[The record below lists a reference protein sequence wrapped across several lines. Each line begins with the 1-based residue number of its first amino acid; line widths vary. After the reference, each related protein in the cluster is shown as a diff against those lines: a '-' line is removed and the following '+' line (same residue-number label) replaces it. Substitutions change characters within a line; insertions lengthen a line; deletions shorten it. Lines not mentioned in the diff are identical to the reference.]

1 MLSTLLYYL
10 IVKPISLLPFWV
22 IYRISDVTF
31 FILYYIVGYRKK
43 VVFGNIQR
51 SFPEKSTKEV
61 EAIMFKFYRHF
72 CDLIVESIKG
82 FSISSQEAQKRMGS
96 VNTEIINNY
105 GKQGKDVVLVG
116 GHYGNWE
123 LFAVAV
129 GPTINIKPIA
139 LFTPLANKF
148 FDKKVK
154 ASRSRFGL
162 NLLPS
167 SMIRELMAEK
177 SAEKRM
183 IIFGSDQSPRKG
195 QRAFWMTFLNQET
208 GVQFGAEKFASEHNC
223 AVVYG
228 HIRRLKRGHF
238 QIEYQAICDDASK
251 TSYGEITKTHTRILE
266 AEIVKEPAYWLW
278 SHKRWKHNRP
288 EGEPLND

>member
-1 MLSTLLYYL
+1 MLSKLLYYL
-10 IVKPISLLPFWV
+10 IIKPLSLLPFWV

-31 FILYYIVGYRKK
+31 FIIYFIVGYRKQ

-61 EAIMFKFYRHF
+61 KVIMFNFYRHF
-72 CDLIVESIKG
+72 CDLIFESIKG
-82 FSISSQEAQKRMGS
+82 FSISSEEAQKRMGS

-148 FDKKVK
+148 FDHKVK

-167 SMIRELMAEK
+167 SKIRELMAEK

-195 QRAFWMTFLNQET
+195 QRAYWMTFLNQET

-238 QIEYQAICDDASK
+238 QIEYQAICDNASK
-251 TSYGEITKTHTRILE
+251 TSYGEITKTHTRLLE
-266 AEIVKEPAYWLW
+266 AEIIKEPAYWLW

>member
-1 MLSTLLYYL
+1 MLSKLLYHL
-10 IVKPISLLPFWV
+10 IIKPISLLPFWL
-22 IYRISDVTF
+22 IYRISDVVF
-31 FILYYIVGYRKK
+31 FILYYFVGYRKK
-43 VVFGNIQR
+43 VVYGNIQR
-51 SFPEKSTKEV
+51 SFPEKTPKEIKS
-61 EAIMFKFYRHF
+61 IMFKFYRHF
-72 CDLIVESIKG
+72 CDLILESIKG
-82 FSISSQEAQKRMGS
+82 FSISSAEAQKRMGS
-96 VNTEIINNY
+96 INVDIINQF
-105 GKQGKDVVLVG
+105 GQEGKDVVLIG

-167 SMIRELMAEK
+167 VKVRELMAEK
-177 SAEKRM
+177 TEEKRM

-195 QRAFWMTFLNQET
+195 QRAYWMKFLNQET
-208 GVQFGAEKFASEHNC
+208 GVQFGAEKFAKEHNC

-238 QIEYQAICDDASK
+238 QIEYQAICEDASQ
-251 TSYGEITKTHTRILE
+251 TAYGEITQKHTLLLE
-266 AEIVKEPAYWLW
+266 KEIIKEPAYWLW
-278 SHKRWKHNRP
+278 SHKRWKHTRP
-288 EGEPLND
+288 EGEVLND

>member
-1 MLSTLLYYL
+1 MLSKLLYHL
-10 IVKPISLLPFWV
+10 IIKPISLLPFWL
-22 IYRISDVTF
+22 IYRISDVVF
-31 FILYYIVGYRKK
+31 FILYYFVGYRKK
-43 VVFGNIQR
+43 VVYGNIQR
-51 SFPEKSTKEV
+51 SFPEKTPKEIKS
-61 EAIMFKFYRHF
+61 IMFKFYRHF
-72 CDLIVESIKG
+72 CDLILESIKG
-82 FSISSQEAQKRMGS
+82 FSISSAEAQKRMGS
-96 VNTEIINNY
+96 INVDIINQFGQE
-105 GKQGKDVVLVG
+105 GKNVVLIG

-148 FDKKVK
+148 FDQKVK

-167 SMIRELMAEK
+167 VKVRELMAEK
-177 SAEKRM
+177 TEEKRM

-195 QRAFWMTFLNQET
+195 QRAYWMKFLNQET
-208 GVQFGAEKFASEHNC
+208 GVQFGAEKFAKEHNC

-238 QIEYQAICDDASK
+238 QIEYQAICEDASQ
-251 TSYGEITKTHTRILE
+251 TAYGEITQKHTLLLE
-266 AEIVKEPAYWLW
+266 KEIIKEPAYWLW
-278 SHKRWKHNRP
+278 SHKRWKHTRP
-288 EGEPLND
+288 EGEVLND

>member
-1 MLSTLLYYL
+1 MLSKLLYYL
-10 IVKPISLLPFWV
+10 IIKPLSLLPFWV

-31 FILYYIVGYRKK
+31 FIIYFIVGYRKQ

-61 EAIMFKFYRHF
+61 KAIMFKFYRHF
-72 CDLIVESIKG
+72 CDLIFESIKG
-82 FSISSQEAQKRMGS
+82 FSISSEEAQKRMGS
-96 VNTEIINNY
+96 VNNEIINNY

-148 FDKKVK
+148 FDHKVK

-167 SMIRELMAEK
+167 SKIRELMSEK

-195 QRAFWMTFLNQET
+195 QRAYWMTFLNQET

-251 TSYGEITKTHTRILE
+251 TTYGEITKTHTRLLE
-266 AEIVKEPAYWLW
+266 AEIIKEPAYWLW

>member
-1 MLSTLLYYL
+1 MLSKLLYYL
-10 IVKPISLLPFWV
+10 IIKPLSLLPFWV

-31 FILYYIVGYRKK
+31 FIIYFIVGYRKQ

-61 EAIMFKFYRHF
+61 KAIMFKFYRHF
-72 CDLIVESIKG
+72 CDLIFESIKG
-82 FSISSQEAQKRMGS
+82 FSISSEEAQKRMGS

-148 FDKKVK
+148 FDHKVK

-167 SMIRELMAEK
+167 SKIRELMSEK

-195 QRAFWMTFLNQET
+195 QRAYWMTFLNQET

-251 TSYGEITKTHTRILE
+251 TTYGEITKTHTRLLE
-266 AEIVKEPAYWLW
+266 AEIIKEPAYWLW

>member
-1 MLSTLLYYL
+1 MLSKLLYYL
-10 IVKPISLLPFWV
+10 IIKPLSLLPFWV

-31 FILYYIVGYRKK
+31 FIIYFIVGYRKQ

-61 EAIMFKFYRHF
+61 KAIMFKFYWHF
-72 CDLIVESIKG
+72 CDLIFESIKG
-82 FSISSQEAQKRMGS
+82 FSISSEEAQKRMGS

-148 FDKKVK
+148 FDHKVK

-167 SMIRELMAEK
+167 SKIRELMAEK

-195 QRAFWMTFLNQET
+195 QRAYWMTFLNQET

-251 TSYGEITKTHTRILE
+251 TTYGEITKTHTRLLE
-266 AEIVKEPAYWLW
+266 AEIIKEPAYWLW

>member
-1 MLSTLLYYL
+1 MLSKLLYYL
-10 IVKPISLLPFWV
+10 IIKPLSLLPFWV

-31 FILYYIVGYRKK
+31 FIIYFIVGYRKQ

-61 EAIMFKFYRHF
+61 KAIMFKFYRHF

-82 FSISSQEAQKRMGS
+82 FSISSEEAQKRMGS

-148 FDKKVK
+148 FDHKVK

-167 SMIRELMAEK
+167 SKIRELMAEK

-195 QRAFWMTFLNQET
+195 QRAYWMTFLNQET

-238 QIEYQAICDDASK
+238 QIEYQAICDDANK
-251 TSYGEITKTHTRILE
+251 TSYGEITKTHTRLLE
-266 AEIVKEPAYWLW
+266 AEIMKEPAYWLW

>member
-1 MLSTLLYYL
+1 MLSKLLYYL
-10 IVKPISLLPFWV
+10 IIKPLSLLPFWV

-31 FILYYIVGYRKK
+31 FIIYFIVGYRKQ

-61 EAIMFKFYRHF
+61 KAIMFKFYRHF
-72 CDLIVESIKG
+72 CDLIFESIKG
-82 FSISSQEAQKRMGS
+82 FSISSEEAQKRMGS

-148 FDKKVK
+148 FDHKVK

-167 SMIRELMAEK
+167 SKIRELMAEK

-195 QRAFWMTFLNQET
+195 QRAYWMTFLNQET

-251 TSYGEITKTHTRILE
+251 TTYGEITKTHTRLLE
-266 AEIVKEPAYWLW
+266 AEIIKEPAYWLW

>member
-1 MLSTLLYYL
+1 MLSKLLYYL
-10 IVKPISLLPFWV
+10 IIKPLSLLPFWV
-22 IYRISDVTF
+22 IYRISDVVF
-31 FILYYIVGYRKK
+31 FIIYFIVGYRKK

-51 SFPEKSTKEV
+51 SFPEKSEKEV
-61 EAIMFKFYRHF
+61 KAIMLQFYRHF
-72 CDLIVESIKG
+72 CDLILESIKA
-82 FSISSQEAQKRMGS
+82 FSISHEDAQKRMRS
-96 VNTEIINNY
+96 LNVEVVNKL

-148 FDKKVK
+148 FDKKIK

-162 NLLPS
+162 HLLPS
-167 SMIRELMAEK
+167 AEVRELMAEK
-177 SAEKRM
+177 SEEKRM

-195 QRAFWMTFLNQET
+195 QRAYWMTFLNQET
-208 GVQFGAEKFASEHNC
+208 GVQFGAEKFASKYNC
-223 AVVYG
+223 AVVYC

-238 QIEYQAICDDASK
+238 QLEYETICEDASQMD
-251 TSYGEITKTHTRILE
+251 YGEITKRHTRRLE
-266 AEIVKEPAYWLW
+266 EEIRKVPAYWLW
-278 SHKRWKHNRP
+278 SHKRWKHKRP

>member
-1 MLSTLLYYL
+1 MLSKQLYYL
-10 IVKPISLLPFWV
+10 IIKPLSLLPFWV

-31 FILYYIVGYRKK
+31 FIIYFIVGYRKQ

-51 SFPEKSTKEV
+51 SFPKKSTKEV
-61 EAIMFKFYRHF
+61 KAIMFKFYRHF
-72 CDLIVESIKG
+72 CDLIFESIKG
-82 FSISSQEAQKRMGS
+82 FSISSEEAQKRMGS

-129 GPTINIKPIA
+129 APTINIKPIA
-139 LFTPLANKF
+139 LFTPLENKF
-148 FDKKVK
+148 FDHKVK

-167 SMIRELMAEK
+167 SKIRELMAEK

-195 QRAFWMTFLNQET
+195 QRAYWMTFLNQET

-251 TSYGEITKTHTRILE
+251 TSYGEITKTHTRLLE
-266 AEIVKEPAYWLW
+266 AEIIKEPAYWLW

>member
-1 MLSTLLYYL
+1 MLSKLLYHL
-10 IVKPISLLPFWV
+10 IIKPISLLPFWL
-22 IYRISDVTF
+22 IYRISDVVF
-31 FILYYIVGYRKK
+31 FILYYFVGYRKK
-43 VVFGNIQR
+43 VVYGNIQR
-51 SFPEKSTKEV
+51 SFPEKTPKEIKS
-61 EAIMFKFYRHF
+61 IMFKFYRHF
-72 CDLIVESIKG
+72 CDLILESIKG
-82 FSISSQEAQKRMGS
+82 FSISSAEAQKRMGS
-96 VNTEIINNY
+96 INVDIINQF
-105 GKQGKDVVLVG
+105 GQEGKDVVLIG

-148 FDKKVK
+148 FDQKVK

-167 SMIRELMAEK
+167 VKVRELMAEK
-177 SAEKRM
+177 TEEKRM

-195 QRAFWMTFLNQET
+195 QRAYWMKFLNQET
-208 GVQFGAEKFASEHNC
+208 GVQFGAEKFAKEHNC

-238 QIEYQAICDDASK
+238 QIEYQAICEDASQ
-251 TSYGEITKTHTRILE
+251 TAYGEITQKHTLLLE
-266 AEIVKEPAYWLW
+266 KEIIKEPAYWLW
-278 SHKRWKHNRP
+278 SHKRWKHTRP
-288 EGEPLND
+288 EGEVLND

>member
-1 MLSTLLYYL
+1 MLSKLLYYL
-10 IVKPISLLPFWV
+10 IIKPLSLLPFWV
-22 IYRISDVTF
+22 IYRISDLTF
-31 FILYYIVGYRKK
+31 FIIYFIVGYRKQ

-61 EAIMFKFYRHF
+61 KVIMFNFYRHF
-72 CDLIVESIKG
+72 CDLIFESIKG
-82 FSISSQEAQKRMGS
+82 FSISSEEAQKRMGS

-148 FDKKVK
+148 FDHKVK

-167 SMIRELMAEK
+167 SKIRELMSEK

-195 QRAFWMTFLNQET
+195 QRAYWMTFLNQET

-238 QIEYQAICDDASK
+238 QIEYQAICDDANK
-251 TSYGEITKTHTRILE
+251 TSYGEITKKHTRLLE
-266 AEIVKEPAYWLW
+266 AEIIKEPAYWLW

>member
-1 MLSTLLYYL
+1 MLSKLLYYL
-10 IVKPISLLPFWV
+10 IIKPLSLLPFWV

-31 FILYYIVGYRKK
+31 FIIYFIVGYRKQ

-61 EAIMFKFYRHF
+61 KAIMFKFYRHF
-72 CDLIVESIKG
+72 CDLIFESIKG
-82 FSISSQEAQKRMGS
+82 FSISSEEAQKRMGS

-148 FDKKVK
+148 FDHKVK

-167 SMIRELMAEK
+167 SKIRELMAEK

-195 QRAFWMTFLNQET
+195 QRAYWMTFLNQET

-251 TSYGEITKTHTRILE
+251 TSYGEITKTHTRLLE
-266 AEIVKEPAYWLW
+266 AEIIKEPAYWLW